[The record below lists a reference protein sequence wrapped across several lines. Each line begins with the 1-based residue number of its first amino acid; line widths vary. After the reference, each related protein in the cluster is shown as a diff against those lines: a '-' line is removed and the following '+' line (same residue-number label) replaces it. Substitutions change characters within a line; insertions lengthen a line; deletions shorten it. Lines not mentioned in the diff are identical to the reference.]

1 MFLQL
6 QPGSE
11 YFVECRLTAFV
22 YAVAVMQLLRAIDA
36 QANQKLVIAQKRV
49 PVVIQERAVG
59 LQIVLDVQTRTL
71 IFLFE
76 CDHLLEE
83 LDAQQRRL
91 AALP

>member
-1 MFLQL
+1 
-6 QPGSE
+6 
-11 YFVECRLTAFV
+11 
-22 YAVAVMQLLRAIDA
+22 MQLLRAIDA

-59 LQIVLDVQTRTL
+59 LQIVLDVQARTL

-76 CDHLLEE
+76 CDDLLEE